1 MTIADI
7 AEYKELQL
15 ARWNSHFHANYK
27 AFRLST
33 NYSSSQP
40 TSSKFPSDPPFEKMV
55 LQLHEDL
62 NFHYEAM
69 RAIGTV
75 PYGGGDVMEIFEVMT
90 KIKAGDF
97 ESCYQEW
104 FALAQR
110 VLSTIDETKE
120 EQYSPATLRNVY
132 FRVSHYIFIADFF
145 LHNEKYKNDP
155 RLDEC
160 YHLWRKY
167 FDKAN
172 ALLLIPGVHVT
183 IKTNDF
189 EMPAM
194 FFRAAT
200 ASASNPRPT
209 LIIHGGFESIM
220 EETYHDLGV
229 AALERDYNV
238 ILFEG
243 PGHRSLV
250 RQGHGFIA
258 EWEKAVTPVVDYIFH
273 NHENLSYIDTSKIG
287 LVGMSL
293 GGYLCA
299 RAAAFEPRLA
309 AVICYNGVYDMLET
323 SLQFVPEGREAF
335 EKGDAAEFDRLFEA
349 DYETQSTG
357 RKWFH
362 DDLKFTF
369 CKTSAYECYKVA
381 EKMSMKGIADRIG
394 MPAFVGD
401 AEDDMFFKGQPAQLV
416 EEIGRHATLFHF
428 TRDQGAQL
436 HCQSGALV
444 YLNNTQLEWFAGIVG
459 H

>member
-1 MTIADI
+1 
-7 AEYKELQL
+7 
-15 ARWNSHFHANYK
+15 
-27 AFRLST
+27 
-33 NYSSSQP
+33 
-40 TSSKFPSDPPFEKMV
+40 MV

-69 RAIGTV
+69 RAMGTI
-75 PYGGGDVMEIFEVMT
+75 PYCGGDVMEIFEVMA

-97 ESCYQEW
+97 ESWYEEW

-110 VLSTIDETKE
+110 VLSTVDETKE
-120 EQYSPATLRNVY
+120 DKYSPATLRNVY
-132 FRVSHYIFIADFF
+132 FRVSHYIFVADFF

-155 RLDEC
+155 RLEQC
-160 YHLWRKY
+160 YQLWRKY

-172 ALLLIPGVHVT
+172 SLLPTPGVHAT
-183 IKTNDF
+183 IKANGF

-194 FFRAAT
+194 FFRAAS

-209 LIIHGGFESIM
+209 LIIHGGFESNL

-238 ILFEG
+238 ILYEG

-258 EWEKAVTPVVDYIFH
+258 EWEKTVTPIVDYILD
-273 NHENLSYIDTSKIG
+273 NHKDLSYIDTKKIG
-287 LVGMSL
+287 LIGMSL

-309 AVICYNGVYDMLET
+309 AVICFNGVYDMLKT
-323 SLQFVPEGREAF
+323 SLQFTPDCVEAWN
-335 EKGDAAEFDRLFEA
+335 KGDAAEFDRIFETN
-349 DYETQSTG
+349 YETMSTG

-369 CKTSAYECYKVA
+369 CQTSAYECYKIA
-381 EKMSMKGIADRIG
+381 EKMTMKGIAHQIK
-394 MPAFVGD
+394 MPAFIGD
-401 AEDDMFFKGQPAQLV
+401 AEEDMFFKGQPSQLAK
-416 EEIGRHATLFHF
+416 EIGNNAVLFPF
-428 TRDQGAQL
+428 RKDQGAQL

-444 YLNNTQLEWFAGIVG
+444 YLNNTQLEFFASIVG